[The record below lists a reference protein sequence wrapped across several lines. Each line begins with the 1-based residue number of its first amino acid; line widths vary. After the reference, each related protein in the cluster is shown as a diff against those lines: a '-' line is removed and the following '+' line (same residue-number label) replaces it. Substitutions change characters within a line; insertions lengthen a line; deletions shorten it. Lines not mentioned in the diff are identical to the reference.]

1 MADGKLVM
9 TPADARARA
18 NEMKTIAN
26 NLDTLLRDVKAKM
39 EEVDD
44 EGTGM
49 YQGNKKP
56 AQLRTELNA
65 FSATFY
71 QAYDQIIKS
80 ADDIIL
86 IATTAEA
93 E

>member
-26 NLDTLLRDVKAKM
+26 NLDTLLRDVN
-39 EEVDD
+39 
-44 EGTGM
+44 
-49 YQGNKKP
+49 QGNKKP
-56 AQLRTELNA
+56 AQLRTELNT

-71 QAYDQIIKS
+71 QAYEQIIKS

-86 IATTAEA
+86 IANTAEA